1 MASFPDREFRQ
12 LWNTLERLLAAD
24 GCPWDREQRPA
35 DLARHLIEEGHE
47 WLEACDQNDR
57 VGQAEEIGDLAY
69 LLLFGLQRL
78 TRDAA
83 AAESDAAAAALVAVD
98 AKLRRRHPQL
108 FPAPAGDS
116 AGPSPAV
123 GPAQPAPADS
133 AAQLKVWEAVKRE
146 ERAARGDLG
155 GLLKPLPRSLGAL
168 ARSHR
173 YQERA
178 AGVGFDW
185 PDLDGVL
192 AKLEEETRE
201 LRRELKTLPEAP
213 PAGSGAPSARYR
225 QALDAAGL
233 VRVQDELGD
242 VLFVLA
248 NLARWLGLDAEAVAE
263 GANAKFLRRFAAM
276 EARLAAAGQPLGE
289 LPLAAMER
297 VWEAVKAAEREG
309 ESGPAGSAG
318 SER

>member
-1 MASFPDREFRQ
+1 MANFPDRELRQ
-12 LWNTLERLLAAD
+12 LWNTLERLLAPD
-24 GCPWDREQRPA
+24 GCPWDLEQKPA

-47 WLEACDQNDR
+47 WLEACDQNDS

-69 LLLFGLQRL
+69 LLLFALQRL

-83 AAESDAAAAALVAVD
+83 AAEPEAAAAALVAID

-108 FPAPAGDS
+108 FPAAAGDPTGS
-116 AGPSPAV
+116 
-123 GPAQPAPADS
+123 AQPPPADS
-133 AAQLKVWEAVKRE
+133 AAQLRVWEAVKRE
-146 ERAARGDLG
+146 ERAARGEPG

-192 AKLEEETRE
+192 AKLEEETQE
-201 LRRELKTLPEAP
+201 LRRELRELPAAP
-213 PAGSGAPSARYR
+213 PAGGGAPSARYR
-225 QALDAAGL
+225 QALDAAAL
-233 VRVQDELGD
+233 DRVQDELGD

-276 EARLAAAGQPLGE
+276 ERQLASAGQPLGE
-289 LPLAAMER
+289 LPLATMER
-297 VWEAVKAAEREG
+297 VWQAVKADERED
-309 ESGPAGSAG
+309 EPGPAGFAG
-318 SER
+318 SGR